1 MRKIHLSLC
10 TPADRTK
17 GLNYQADF
25 IMTAPISFGNG
36 ISGISRIDSALAH
49 SDYPKSK
56 SNFRTSGKNVVDYTW
71 KTLEMD
77 QNYDHREFEFAT
89 KVSGQNISSSPE
101 EHYRFTQDAMDSFS
115 EFLKQLPENSG
126 HAKRM
131 KEALSVIEKAKADS
145 EYLMM
150 CRNVLIA
157 S

>member
-10 TPADRTK
+10 IPADRTK

-25 IMTAPISFGNG
+25 TMAAPVSFGNG
-36 ISGISRIDSALAH
+36 ISGISRIDSALVH

-77 QNYDHREFEFAT
+77 QNYERREFKFAT
-89 KVSGQNISSSPE
+89 EVSGQNISSSPE

-115 EFLKQLPENSG
+115 GFLKQLPDNSSK
-126 HAKRM
+126 AKRI